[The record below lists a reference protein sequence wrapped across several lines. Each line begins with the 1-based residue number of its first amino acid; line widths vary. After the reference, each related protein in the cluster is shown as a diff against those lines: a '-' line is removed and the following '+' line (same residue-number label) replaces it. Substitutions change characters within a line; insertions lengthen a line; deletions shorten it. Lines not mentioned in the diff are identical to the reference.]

1 MLKKAANNKSSLAIS
16 SLSLILHKSLK
27 NNWGLILF
35 LACLFTMRSSF
46 ADWYRVPSGS
56 MLPTIEIGDQITVNK
71 MAYDLRI
78 PFTSYS
84 LMRTG
89 EPERGDIVVFQSA
102 AADEL
107 LIKRVVGLPGDTLAM
122 KNEVL
127 TINGEALT
135 YAITMDNADEL
146 LATEELGDVVHAI
159 RIDKTRP
166 GASGHFA
173 PVQIPADHYLMM
185 GDNRRNSADSR
196 YYGLVPRTELK
207 GKAHHIAYSLDYND
221 HYLPK
226 SQRFGKSLY
235 QDQP

>member
-1 MLKKAANNKSSLAIS
+1 MAKKEATKTSSLTLS
-16 SLSLILHKSLK
+16 NVSLISHKALK

-78 PFTSYS
+78 PFTEYS

-89 EPERGDIVVFQSA
+89 EPKRGDIVVFQSA

-107 LIKRVVGLPGDTLAM
+107 LIKRVIGLPGDTITM
-122 KNEVL
+122 ENEIL
-127 TINGEALT
+127 TINGEPLSYSVT
-135 YAITMDNADEL
+135 SDNTNAL
-146 LATEELGDVVHAI
+146 LAIEQLGEVKHAI
-159 RIDKTRP
+159 RIDKTRS
-166 GASGHFA
+166 GASGNFA
-173 PVQIPADHYLMM
+173 SVLIPADYYLMM

-196 YYGLVPRTELK
+196 FYGLVPRSELK
-207 GKAHHIAYSLDYND
+207 GKAHHVAYSLDYDD
-221 HYLPK
+221 HYLPR
-226 SQRFGKSLY
+226 SERFGKSLY
-235 QDQP
+235 R